1 MERIND
7 VKTTQYQHG
16 EFIITIFQYGAGSNV
31 WLQHEDY
38 GVMEFMFGVVSKGDA
53 LLKMI
58 DACIDDYE
66 ASYKE
71 HIMD

>member
-1 MERIND
+1 MKQIN

-16 EFIITIFQYGAGSNV
+16 DFIITIFQYEAGSNV
-31 WLQHEDY
+31 WLHHKDY
-38 GVMEFMFGVVSKGDA
+38 GIMNFMFGVVSKDDA

-66 ASYKE
+66 QDYINE
-71 HIMD
+71 VFD